1 MISRSKKKKKG
12 SWLTKI
18 LFVLNIA
25 AAGILILSYVAAFI
39 PPTSFWPV
47 SFIGLGYPFLLL
59 INVVC
64 AIFWLFKKPVYALV
78 SFLTILVG
86 WKFLVSTIGFR
97 EPTAI
102 QVPKSS
108 NDVLRVMTWNVHYFR
123 TFDNKEYE
131 KSIKSQMMDILR
143 KEQPDILCIQEFFT
157 RRSGEFNFKK
167 AVTETLKTQH
177 YYIEESEGNDY
188 EMHGYAI
195 FSKYKIHNKG
205 KLKFPNI
212 THGNDVLFADFVIK
226 GKKLR
231 VYSVHLQSIS
241 FQPEDYEYLKNIK
254 EIPTDV
260 NSTKRVSKRIK
271 HAFVNRGEQVEVLK
285 AHANSAKMPYIIAGD
300 FNDTPISYAVNTLG
314 KGMINSFREKGSG
327 FGITYNG
334 DFPNFQIDYILVR
347 PEFKV
352 KNFTIIEKKLSDH
365 YPVRADLEFNP

>member
-1 MISRSKKKKKG
+1 MISKSKKKKKAG
-12 SWLTKI
+12 WLTKT

-47 SFIGLGYPFLLL
+47 AFIGLGYPFLLL

-64 AIFWLFKKPVYALV
+64 ALFWLFKKPVYSLV
-78 SFLTILVG
+78 SFLTILLG

-108 NDVLRVMTWNVHYFR
+108 NDVIRVMTWNVHYFK
-123 TFDNKEYE
+123 TFHERDYE
-131 KSIKSQMMDILR
+131 KVIKSQMMDVIR
-143 KEQPDILCIQEFFT
+143 KEQPDILCVQEFFT

-167 AVTETLKTQH
+167 AITEVLNTQN
-177 YYIEESEGNDY
+177 YYIVESDGNDY
-188 EMHGYAI
+188 EMNGYAI
-195 FSKYKIHNKG
+195 FSKFKIRNKG
-205 KLKFPNI
+205 KLDFPNI
-212 THGNDVLFADFVIK
+212 PHGNDVLFADFEVN
-226 GKKLR
+226 KKKFR

-241 FQPEDYEYLKNIK
+241 FQPEDYQYLKNVK
-254 EIPTDV
+254 EIHTDV
-260 NSTKRVSKRIK
+260 SSTKRLSKRLKEAFIK
-271 HAFVNRGEQVEVLK
+271 RGEQVELLK
-285 AHANSAKMPYIIAGD
+285 GHANGSKIPYIIAGD
-300 FNDTPISYAVNTLG
+300 FNDTPISYAVNTVG

-352 KNFTIIEKKLSDH
+352 KNYIIIDKKLSDH
-365 YPVRADLEFNP
+365 YPVRADLEFQP